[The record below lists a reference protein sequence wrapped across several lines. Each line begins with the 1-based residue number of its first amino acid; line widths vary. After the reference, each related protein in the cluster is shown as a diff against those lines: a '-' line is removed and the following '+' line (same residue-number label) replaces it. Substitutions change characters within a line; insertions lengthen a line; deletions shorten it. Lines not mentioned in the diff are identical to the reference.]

1 MYRDFVER
9 DSAYELLSAAY
20 AAKGD
25 KTAAMEALQK
35 YSAAG
40 GRNPD
45 TLKKLAA
52 MQQDAGK
59 PADAIKTLERLI
71 YIYPMEEELH
81 HRLGDLYLAQNA
93 IDGAIR
99 EYSAVIATK
108 PQDQAVS
115 RFNLARALQSAK
127 RLDDAKEQLLLA
139 LEAAPGYKPAQKMLL
154 ELSR

>member
-1 MYRDFVER
+1 MR
-9 DSAYELLSAAY
+9 
-20 AAKGD
+20 
-25 KTAAMEALQK
+25 ALEQ

-45 TLKKLAA
+45 TLKKLAKL
-52 MQQDAGK
+52 QEESGK

-81 HRLGDLYLAQNA
+81 RRLGDLYLARNA
-93 IDGAIR
+93 PEGAIR
-99 EYSAVIATK
+99 EYTAVIAAK

-115 RFNLARALQSAK
+115 HFNLARALQSAK

-139 LEAAPGYKPAQKMLL
+139 LEAAPGYKPAQKLLL
-154 ELSR
+154 ELSREEPAEEQ